1 MIRACCFTQFSE
13 LFSTVGVASSGR
25 SGPIRSVVVGGGV
38 GHEKP
43 LDGPQTLFHG
53 PHVCESLFDLFGR
66 AEGPHGRFWAV

>member
-13 LFSTVGVASSGR
+13 LFSTVGGASSGR
-25 SGPIRSVVVGGGV
+25 SGPIRSVIGGGV

-53 PHVCESLFDLFGR
+53 PHVCKSLFDLFGR
-66 AEGPHGRFWAV
+66 VEGPHGRFWAV